1 MLKATTK
8 RDHSSR
14 NGFFREQRISP
25 DPKVQ
30 MVLGEIITSAPR
42 ESAVPKGWAHKEEE
56 LIGNQMKRRI
66 IESRSQG
73 KF

>member
-1 MLKATTK
+1 MPKATTK

-14 NGFFREQRISP
+14 NGFFPEQGISP

-30 MVLGEIITSAPR
+30 MGLGGIITSAPR
-42 ESAVPKGWAHKEEE
+42 ESAEPKGWEHGQGWRGKK
-56 LIGNQMKRRI
+56 MKRGI
-66 IESRSQG
+66 MESRSQG